1 MSNDTDTADGSN
13 ESSDSDASVVVVGTL
28 DTKADEIGF
37 ARDVIGAQG
46 VDVHV
51 VDVGVM
57 GDPGFEPDTSA
68 SEVAEA
74 AGRSLE
80 SLRSAADRG
89 EAIEVMGDG
98 AAAVAERLHEAGD
111 LGGILGLGGSGNTS
125 IATAAM
131 RTLPVG
137 VPKLMVSTMASGDTE
152 PYVGSRDVAMMYSV
166 ADIEGLNQLSR
177 QVIAN
182 AALAMVGMVAN
193 DPGVEV
199 EAKPTIGMTMF
210 GVTTPCVQTAREI
223 LEDRGYETIVF
234 HATGTGGRAMESL
247 IDEGVIDGVLDV
259 TTTEWADELVGGVL
273 SAGPERLE
281 SAAEAGIPQVVS
293 TGALDMVN
301 FGPRDTV
308 PEEFEGRQFHV
319 HNPQVTLMRTTPE
332 ENAEL
337 GEIIAEKLDA
347 ATGPTALALPL
358 GGVSM
363 LDEEGEDFDDPE
375 ADRALFDALRAGID
389 DDIELI
395 EVDAPINDESFAET
409 IADRIDEYMRDAGV
423 GPDD

>member
-1 MSNDTDTADGSN
+1 MA
-13 ESSDSDASVVVVGTL
+13 VVIVGTL
-28 DTKADEIGF
+28 DTKGEEIGF
-37 ARDVIGAQG
+37 ARDVIEAQG
-46 VDVHV
+46 IDVHL

-57 GDPGFEPDTSA
+57 GAPEGEPDTSA

-74 AGRSLE
+74 GGSSLE
-80 SLRSAADRG
+80 ALREAGDRG
-89 EAIEVMGDG
+89 EAMAVMGDG
-98 AAAVAERLHEAGD
+98 ATAVATRLHEQGRLD
-111 LGGILGLGGSGNTS
+111 GILGLGGSGNTS
-125 IATAAM
+125 IATTAM
-131 RTLPVG
+131 RALPVG
-137 VPKLMVSTMASGDTE
+137 VPKFMVSTMASGDTE
-152 PYVGSRDVAMMYSV
+152 PYVGSRDIAMLYSV

-182 AALAMVGMVAN
+182 AALAMVGMVSN
-193 DPGVEV
+193 EPDVEV
-199 EAKPTIGMTMF
+199 EDRPTIGLTMF
-210 GVTTPCVQTAREI
+210 GVTTPCVQAAREY

-247 IDEGVIDGVLDV
+247 IEEGIIDGVLDV

-273 SAGPERLE
+273 SAGPHRLE
-281 SAAEAGIPQVVS
+281 AAGEAGIPQVVS

-301 FGPRDTV
+301 FGPRDSV

-337 GEIIAEKLDA
+337 GAIIAEKLDA

-363 LDEEGEDFDDPE
+363 LDVEGEDFYDPE
-375 ADRALFDALRAGID
+375 ADAALFDALREQLD
-389 DDIELI
+389 DDVELI
-395 EVDAPINDESFAET
+395 ERDTDLNDEAFAHA
-409 IADRIDEYMRDAGV
+409 IAARLDEYMQAAGLA
-423 GPDD
+423 

>member
-1 MSNDTDTADGSN
+1 MA
-13 ESSDSDASVVVVGTL
+13 VVIIGTL
-28 DTKADEIGF
+28 DTKAEELGF
-37 ARDVIGAQG
+37 ARDVVEAQG

-57 GDPGFEPDTSA
+57 GDPAFEPDTSA

-74 AGRSLE
+74 AGTTLE
-80 SLRSAADRG
+80 HLRDDADRG
-89 EAIEVMGDG
+89 EAMEAMGGG
-98 AAAVAERLHEAGD
+98 AAAIAERLHEAGVLD
-111 LGGILGLGGSGNTS
+111 GVLGLGGSGNTS
-125 IATAAM
+125 IATTAM
-131 RTLPVG
+131 RALPVG

-193 DPGVEV
+193 EPDVEV
-199 EAKPTIGMTMF
+199 EDRPTIGMTMF

-223 LEDRGYETIVF
+223 LEEKGYETIVF
-234 HATGTGGRAMESL
+234 HATGTGGKAMESL
-247 IDEGVIDGVLDV
+247 IEEGIIDGVLDV

-273 SAGPERLE
+273 SAGPERLD
-281 SAAEAGIPQVVS
+281 AAGEAGIPQVVS

-301 FGPRDTV
+301 FGPRDSV

-319 HNPQVTLMRTTPE
+319 HNPQVTLMRTTPV

-337 GEIIAEKLDA
+337 GEIIAKKLNA
-347 ATGPTALALPL
+347 ATGPTALVLPL
-358 GGVSM
+358 AGVSM
-363 LDEEGEDFDDPE
+363 IDVEGEDFYDPE
-375 ADRALFDALRAGID
+375 ADTALFDALRENLD
-389 DDIELI
+389 SDVELV
-395 EVDAPINDESFAET
+395 ERETNINDESFAET
-409 IADRIDEYMRDAGV
+409 LAETLHAYMREAGR
-423 GPDD
+423 GPGE